1 MGLSGKTD
9 KKDLMFREIYD
20 KYFPEL
26 YLYLHSV
33 TDDSWEIED
42 VIQDTF
48 LKILRG
54 GVDLSSISNI
64 RGYIWFCARNALYNR
79 LRDKANRKRIISEV
93 FADVALQSDEPDV
106 TDAEDLIRRVGDAVR
121 NLPDSC
127 GRIFRMVKYEHK
139 SYRETAQALGLSV
152 KTVEAQMGIALRKIR
167 ERVRKK

>member
-1 MGLSGKTD
+1 MGLSGKSD
-9 KKDLMFREIYD
+9 KNDLMFREIYD

-26 YLYLHSV
+26 YLCLHSV

-79 LRDKANRKRIISEV
+79 LRDKARRKRLISEV
-93 FADVALQSDEPDV
+93 FADAALQTDETDV
-106 TDAEDLIRRVGDAVR
+106 ADADDLFRRVSEAVR
-121 NLPDSC
+121 DLPEGC

-139 SYRETAQALGLSV
+139 SYMETARALGLSV
-152 KTVEAQMGIALRKIR
+152 KTVESQMGIALRKIR